1 MLQNILAKIKGVS
14 KEEWMLVS
22 ILVLVALLSFGLG
35 RLSVIYGGGGGIEIV
50 YPESTQN
57 AAVLLASETDQAPEL
72 PPPPEGGGG
81 YVASKTGAKY
91 HLPWC
96 SGARSIKEENKI
108 YFQTKEEAESAGYTP
123 AGNCKG
129 I

>member
-14 KEEWMLVS
+14 KEEWILVS
-22 ILVLVALLSFGLG
+22 ILVLVALLSFGIG
-35 RLSVIYGGGGGIEIV
+35 RLSVIYDGGGGIEIV
-50 YPESTQN
+50 YPESTQGA
-57 AAVLLASETDQAPEL
+57 AAVLATEEESSPDLPSLPSE
-72 PPPPEGGGG
+72 GSY

-96 SGARSIKEENKI
+96 AGAQAIKEENKL